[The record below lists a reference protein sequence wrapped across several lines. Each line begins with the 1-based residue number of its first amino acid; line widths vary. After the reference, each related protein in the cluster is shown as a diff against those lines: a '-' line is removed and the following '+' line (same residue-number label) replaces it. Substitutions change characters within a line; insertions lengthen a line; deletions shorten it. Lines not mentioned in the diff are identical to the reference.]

1 MNAQP
6 TTELAQVPQKALESR
21 FIVGTRVDATSYED
35 AVDRCISWAREGESR
50 YVCVS
55 TVHMV
60 MEGHDS
66 PAYQHVV
73 NSADLVTPDGVPLV
87 WALRWLG
94 IKGVTRVYGPELT
107 PQLLKKAADR
117 RIPVGFFGGG
127 TQAALDRL
135 VSIVQERFPHLV
147 ITYAYAP
154 PFHPLSPDEDE
165 TIVREITD
173 SGARVLF
180 VGLGC
185 PKQER
190 WMHEHRGRLPAVMV
204 GVGAAFDFLAGVKPQ
219 APRLVQKMGMEWLF
233 RLATE
238 PRRLW
243 KRYLKHNP
251 RFVFF
256 FLLQVLGVRQFA
268 PIGAIGLSEGT
279 NG

>member
-1 MNAQP
+1 MNAQS
-6 TTELAQVPQKALESR
+6 TTGSVQVPQETLEHR
-21 FIVGTRVDATSYED
+21 FILGTRVDATNYGD
-35 AVDRCISWAREGESR
+35 AVDRCMSWAEKGESR

-60 MEGHDS
+60 MEGHDL
-66 PAYQHVV
+66 PTYQRVV

-94 IKGVTRVYGPELT
+94 IRGATRVYGPELT
-107 PQLLKKAADR
+107 PQLLTKAADQ

-127 TQAALDRL
+127 TPAALDRL
-135 VSIVQERFPHLV
+135 VSIVRERFPQLV

-154 PFHPLSPDEDE
+154 PFRPLSPDEDQM
-165 TIVREITD
+165 IVREITD
-173 SGARVLF
+173 CGARILF

-190 WMHEHRGRLPAVMV
+190 WMYEHRGRVPAVMV

-219 APRLVQKMGMEWLF
+219 APRLVQKMGLEWLF

-251 RFVFF
+251 RFVFL
-256 FLLQVLGVRQFA
+256 FLLQILGVRQFV
-268 PIGAIGLSEGT
+268 PIGGTGLSEGT